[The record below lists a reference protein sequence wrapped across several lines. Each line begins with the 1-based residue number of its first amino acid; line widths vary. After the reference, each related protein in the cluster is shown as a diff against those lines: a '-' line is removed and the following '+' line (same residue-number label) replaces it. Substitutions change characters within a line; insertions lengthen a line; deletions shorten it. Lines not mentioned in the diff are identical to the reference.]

1 MTSSS
6 KRDYSFSD
14 GAPRFRMRPV
24 RFAGCLVLLFAG
36 GMARLSEPAA
46 ANSLDKMLNATPLV
60 LKDGRIAEVSV
71 HTIPFPGDAEAPASK
86 AKNQFDAFTQTIATD
101 CFLTAQV
108 IGHVDKSETSGRET
122 ADIHRLARARADSI
136 QASLI
141 ENGLP
146 AASIASVWDWRFM
159 VQQARVTLWVF
170 RLTAGEDCEDKP
182 LGGGG
187 GDQVAAVSALEVPE
201 EKAPA
206 KAAKPPII
214 AKAKEAPSTTI
225 KQEIIPA
232 AKPRSTVVTE
242 PIPAAPKEAVKKQ
255 KAADVVAN
263 KPTSK
268 TKASAE
274 VKTAALDPAAKSD
287 PKGSVKLVDGGALE
301 IVFATNSSYFPAG
314 AGDQLR
320 AFMKT
325 LDKGK
330 SYVLRIQTSVDGAD
344 GVPGAS
350 STEEAARYNS
360 WLAER
365 RFKRVEAWFLKNS
378 DGRKLTLKPSLVEND
393 GSRRVRIEPN
403 PLG

>member
-6 KRDYSFSD
+6 KRDRCFVDETSRYSKRIS
-14 GAPRFRMRPV
+14 GLA
-24 RFAGCLVLLFAG
+24 AGCALLCMG
-36 GMARLSEPAA
+36 GMFGLSFPATA
-46 ANSLDKMLNATPLV
+46 APLDKMLDATPLV

-71 HTIPFPGDAEAPASK
+71 HTIPFPGDAAAPASK
-86 AKNQFDAFTQTIATD
+86 IKSKVDDFTQTIATD

-136 QASLI
+136 QAALI

-146 AASIASVWDWRFM
+146 ATSIASVWDWRFM
-159 VQQARVTLWVF
+159 VQQPRVTLWVF

-182 LGGGG
+182 LGSEGQ
-187 GDQVAAVSALEVPE
+187 DRVAAVSAS
-201 EKAPA
+201 
-206 KAAKPPII
+206 
-214 AKAKEAPSTTI
+214 EAPEPKTLAQGTEPPVVAKVKESPAAVI
-225 KQEIIPA
+225 KQEIVPA
-232 AKPRSTVVTE
+232 AKPKSAMVTE
-242 PIPAAPKEAVKKQ
+242 PIPEAPKEIASKRVGVDVTEKKSAP
-255 KAADVVAN
+255 KM
-263 KPTSK
+263 KPSD
-268 TKASAE
+268 E
-274 VKTAALDPAAKSD
+274 VETAALDPGSKSD
-287 PKGSVKLVDGGALE
+287 PKGSAELVGDGALE

-325 LDKGK
+325 LDKDK
-330 SYVLRIQTSVDGAD
+330 SYVLRIQTSVDGAA
-344 GVPGAS
+344 GVPGAT

-365 RFKRVEAWFLKNS
+365 RFKRVEAWILKNS
-378 DGRKLTLKPSLVEND
+378 DGRKLNLKPSLVEND
-393 GSRRVRIEPN
+393 GSRRVRVEPN

>member
-6 KRDYSFSD
+6 KRARSFNH
-14 GAPRFRMRPV
+14 GVLRLRMRSV
-24 RFAGCLVLLFAG
+24 RLAACSVLLLAS
-36 GMARLSEPAA
+36 GMVGSSLPAA
-46 ANSLDKMLNATPLV
+46 ANSFDKMLNATPLV

-108 IGHVDKSETSGRET
+108 IGHVDKNETSGRET

-182 LGGGG
+182 LSGGT
-187 GDQVAAVSALEVPE
+187 GDQIAAVSAPQVP
-201 EKAPA
+201 KKKTPA
-206 KAAKPPII
+206 RAVEPSVVAKV
-214 AKAKEAPSTTI
+214 KETPSTTI

-232 AKPRSTVVTE
+232 AKPKSAVVTA
-242 PIPAAPKEAVKKQ
+242 PIPAAPKEARKTQ
-255 KAADVVAN
+255 SAADVVAKKAAPEA
-263 KPTSK
+263 KP
-268 TKASAE
+268 SAE

-287 PKGSVKLVDGGALE
+287 PKGAVKPVDGDALE

-314 AGDQLR
+314 AGDRLR
-320 AFMKT
+320 SFMKT

-350 STEEAARYNS
+350 STEEAARYNA

-365 RFKRVEAWFLKNS
+365 RFKRVEAWLLKNS
-378 DGRKLTLKPSLVEND
+378 NGRKLTLEPYLVEND
-393 GSRRVRIEPN
+393 SSRRVRIEPK